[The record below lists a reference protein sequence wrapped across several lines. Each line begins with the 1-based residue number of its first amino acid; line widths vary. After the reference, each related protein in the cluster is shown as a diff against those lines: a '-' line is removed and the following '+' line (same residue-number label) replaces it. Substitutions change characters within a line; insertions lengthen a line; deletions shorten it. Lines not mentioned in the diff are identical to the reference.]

1 MRIIAT
7 ILLMML
13 TLLPTATAAE
23 NIKASFIRDG
33 NMWLYVNDKEKQIT
47 DSGKVFG
54 IPKWSHDGNWILYQ
68 KHSPTKRPGIPEQS
82 EIWAYE
88 LETGKT
94 KKIFYDGD
102 SPKWAPNKNVIA
114 YLDRGILDISDLKR
128 FYNIATGVNS
138 YTWFPDGKGFL
149 LATSGDLKPDGW
161 SSAILY
167 TKKVN
172 NNYEDIHL
180 FGDVDELFTLP
191 KEVGI
196 HGKSVIAVSASDF
209 TFSPSKDWISF
220 IVSPTASW
228 SMDSNMLCVISKDG
242 KKFEVLDEII
252 FGVGTPKWAPSLDTI
267 AYIAGGGR
275 IIFGFKNKDLKVRE
289 MPVSNSYTPANY
301 MELDF
306 DWITDNEIVTSRA
319 EEREWSNDFNKHPLP
334 SLYSIEVET
343 NKQAEITQPPKG
355 YGDYNPQYVKSINKL
370 VWHRGTSITDPNRTL
385 WIANT
390 DGSNAKEWLQN
401 VDSIEFYS
409 KS

>member
-1 MRIIAT
+1 
-7 ILLMML
+7 MM
-13 TLLPTATAAE
+13 TLLPTVTAAE
-23 NIKASFIRDG
+23 DFKASFIRDR
-33 NMWLYVNDKEKQIT
+33 NVWLYVNDKEIQIT

-54 IPKWSHDGNWILYQ
+54 VPKWSHDGKWVLYQ
-68 KHSPTKRPGIPEQS
+68 QQAPAQDPGMPEQS

-88 LETGKT
+88 LETGET
-94 KKIFYDGD
+94 KKIFYDGH

-114 YLDRGILDISDLKR
+114 YQDSGILDISDFNR

-149 LATSGDLKPDGW
+149 LSTSGVLKPDGW

-172 NNYEDIHL
+172 NNYEDIVL
-180 FGDVDELFTLP
+180 FGGVDELFTLP
-191 KEVGI
+191 KEVGKE
-196 HGKSVIAVSASDF
+196 GKSVIAIYTSDF
-209 TFSPSKDWISF
+209 AFSPSNDWISF

-228 SMDSNMLCVISKDG
+228 SMDSNMLCVISRDG

-252 FGVGTPKWAPSLDTI
+252 FGVGAPKWAPSRDTI

-275 IIFGFKNKDLKVRE
+275 IVFGFKNKDLKVRE
-289 MPVSNSYTPANY
+289 MPVSNSYTPVNY

-319 EEREWSNDFNKHPLP
+319 EAREWSNDFNKHPLP
-334 SLYSIEVET
+334 ALYLIEVES
-343 NKQAEITQPPKG
+343 NIQEQITQPPKG
-355 YGDYNPQYVKSINKL
+355 FGDYAPQYVESINKL
-370 VWHRGTSITDPNRTL
+370 VWQRGTSIIDQNRTL
-385 WIANT
+385 WIADT

-401 VDSIEFYS
+401 VDNIEFYS
-409 KS
+409 KN